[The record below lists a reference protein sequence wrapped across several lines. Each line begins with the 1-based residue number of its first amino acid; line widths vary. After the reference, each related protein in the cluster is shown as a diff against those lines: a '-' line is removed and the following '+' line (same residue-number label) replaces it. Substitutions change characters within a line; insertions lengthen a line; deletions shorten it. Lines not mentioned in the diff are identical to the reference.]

1 MAERRLRRLRGIR
14 MRQVLEQ
21 IDATEL
27 LKNAFLSQTSQGT
40 PGSGVSTTNDGDD
53 KTADND
59 ASSTQEKESGV
70 LQYPEQAS
78 MKGREL
84 QASIRQRS
92 HGKAS
97 EASKTKTPA
106 SGIKGPEREDS
117 TEEPENKNVCGEAER
132 GEPCKIKQEDS
143 AEEAEDHTVDGHA
156 SSDKPCDT
164 KQENS
169 AGEPEIRP
177 VAEDSKI
184 QRADNNKP
192 DGDKIATQLPP
203 SPPSYFKPLLEV
215 SQFTIHDVTTFG
227 RGQPILSTIWSY
239 PSPLHMSHNTR
250 RGDIIHIKEQPSD
263 R

>member
-1 MAERRLRRLRGIR
+1 

-40 PGSGVSTTNDGDD
+40 PGSGVSTTNDGND

-78 MKGREL
+78 MKGKEL
-84 QASIRQRS
+84 QASVRQRS

-164 KQENS
+164 KQEIPLENPRLVQS
-169 AGEPEIRP
+169 QKIPKSKGLTTTSLMAIESPHSCHP
-177 VAEDSKI
+177 VHLRTSSHCSK
-184 QRADNNKP
+184 
-192 DGDKIATQLPP
+192 
-203 SPPSYFKPLLEV
+203 
-215 SQFTIHDVTTFG
+215 
-227 RGQPILSTIWSY
+227 
-239 PSPLHMSHNTR
+239 
-250 RGDIIHIKEQPSD
+250 
-263 R
+263 